1 MLKKTLAAALFATVC
16 ANADAALSPGD
27 VALIGWIDNGTP
39 DSFAFVTLSSVNVGE
54 VVYFTDNGWTGSQF
68 RGASASDGDGSEN
81 LLQWTAAANI
91 AAGTIVRSIDTNAAS
106 WTWTK
111 SGPIPGTTSGN
122 FADLS
127 LAQSGDQ
134 IHAFQGPSNNPLNNS
149 SGHLFL
155 LDDTGAFEPAT
166 STSTGDVPTGLAAG
180 LTAITFNRNGSGQD
194 FMGVSAS
201 VLAGSAKSRQQW
213 LAAFADASNWNVGS
227 AGTLPTGTIAI
238 AAVPEPE
245 TYALML
251 AGFGLVGWAARWR
264 RA

>member
-1 MLKKTLAAALFATVC
+1 MFKKTLAAALFATVC

-27 VALIGWIDNGTP
+27 IALIGWIDNGTP
-39 DSFAFVTLSSVNVGE
+39 DSFAFVTLASVDAGE
-54 VVYFTDNGWTGSQF
+54 VVYFTDGGWTGTQF
-68 RGASASDGDGSEN
+68 RSASAGDGDGYEN
-81 LLQWTAAANI
+81 LLQWTANANI
-91 AAGTIVRSIDTNAAS
+91 AAGTIVRSTDTGAAS
-106 WTWTK
+106 WAWTK

-134 IHAFQGPSNNPLNNS
+134 IYAFQGSSNNPLNNP

-155 LDDTGAFEPAT
+155 LDDTGAFESAT
-166 STSTGDVPTGLAAG
+166 NASTGDVPTGLTPGA
-180 LTAITFNRNGSGQD
+180 TAIAFNRNGSGQD

-213 LAAFADASNWNVGS
+213 LATFADASNWSVGS
-227 AGTLPTGTIAI
+227 AGTLPNGTIEI

-251 AGFGLVGWAARWR
+251 TGLGLVGWAARR
-264 RA
+264 RRT